1 MKLKST
7 ATGEWPAGTHW
18 TPGEVR
24 EIEVS
29 KDAEVPAWL
38 KPAKTTKAAK
48 SSKGEG

>member
-24 EIEVS
+24 AVAVS
-29 KDAEVPAWL
+29 KDADVPAWL
-38 KPAKTTKAAK
+38 KEAKAKKAAK
-48 SSKGEG
+48 PAPAEG